1 MDYAEL
7 SADLRARPNE
17 DKRKVET
24 HDTKELPSR
33 LSRQN
38 IRMAQHLAVVLN
50 KRSVDADVLRIVR
63 KVAFDTGHGH
73 TLNIVQW
80 LCGPNWK
87 VPGHTYQETGGLM
100 NGILE
105 SWLNMNAERTMRY
118 MLFLRKIDVV
128 RLNKTR
134 QGEAWVLTDRVYD
147 LYLRIMA
154 GINASI

>member
-1 MDYAEL
+1 
-7 SADLRARPNE
+7 
-17 DKRKVET
+17 
-24 HDTKELPSR
+24 
-33 LSRQN
+33 
-38 IRMAQHLAVVLN
+38 
-50 KRSVDADVLRIVR
+50 
-63 KVAFDTGHGH
+63 
-73 TLNIVQW
+73 
-80 LCGPNWK
+80 
-87 VPGHTYQETGGLM
+87 M